1 MLQVILEEE
10 EKDLVTL
17 VGEKYNKAPSRSVY
31 NVNKIAVVR
40 VTVSY
45 LPVFP
50 VEASLNW
57 R

>member
-40 VTVSY
+40 VTVS
-45 LPVFP
+45 
-50 VEASLNW
+50 
-57 R
+57 